1 MSNKEFEYTEYG
13 YRGSE
18 ELKTALEEIK
28 ELKEQ
33 VAKLQKEV
41 EFLKG
46 LRLR

>member
-1 MSNKEFEYTEYG
+1 MSDKEFEYTEYG
-13 YRGSE
+13 YRGIE
-18 ELKTALEEIK
+18 ELKKALEEIK

-41 EFLKG
+41 VNLIG